1 MNRLDVLS
9 RRNYDYWL
17 KRAKTY
23 SEVNQ
28 DELSGVQRQNWSRLL
43 DEEIRNHFNIEQ
55 DERNQLK
62 ILDIGAGPGFI
73 SIILSKLG
81 YNVTAADFS
90 QAMLDEAMANA
101 HHEGEHISFQQENA
115 LDLSFDDAE
124 FDVVLSRNLTWNLS
138 DPKTA
143 YSEWIRVLK
152 QDGCM
157 MVFDANWYAYL
168 EDDDSRKLYE
178 LDREKSKAHGQGDY
192 NIGENFDVMEDIAR
206 VLPLTGTNR
215 PEWDEAVLKDLDV
228 KNIELVEDI
237 GSQVYSE
244 KERVNYAS
252 TPMFM
257 IKVRK

>member
-1 MNRLDVLS
+1 LNRLDVLS

-17 KRAKTY
+17 KRAGSY
-23 SEVNQ
+23 SKVNQ
-28 DELSGVQRQNWSRLL
+28 DELLGVQRQNWSNLL
-43 DEEIRNHFNIEQ
+43 DEEIRDHFNIEES
-55 DERNQLK
+55 ERSRLK

-81 YNVTAADFS
+81 YNVTAVDFS
-90 QAMLDEAMANA
+90 QAMLDEARANA
-101 HHEGEHISFQQENA
+101 DHEAKKITFKQENA
-115 LDLSFDDAE
+115 LNLTFEDSQ

-168 EDDDSRKLYE
+168 EDEESYRLYE
-178 LDREKSKAHGQGDY
+178 QDRENSKAHGEGDY
-192 NIGENFDVMEDIAR
+192 NIGENFDIMEDIAR
-206 VLPLTGTNR
+206 VLPLTGKNR
-215 PEWDEAVLKDLDV
+215 PEWDEKVLNEFNVKDI
-228 KNIELVEDI
+228 KLVEDI